1 MRFNIKMNTVMM
13 NHKIKNFIFSVLLL
27 ITSITLSPSELLA
40 QDEKRSSNDDLR
52 SRQVIFSV
60 AGNKERLSLESSG
73 SGEFSLSKYKGEDLI
88 KVWKVDRSVAQ
99 TMDENFADKFIRLK
113 YEMKAFEKKT
123 CSSIFDLVM
132 RGEAQKICKGE
143 KEKKDI
149 IEKLIDEI
157 KKKFS

>member
-1 MRFNIKMNTVMM
+1 MM
-13 NHKIKNFIFSVLLL
+13 NHITKNFIFGILLL
-27 ITSITLSPSELLA
+27 IASIIGSSSDLMA

-60 AGNKERLSLESSG
+60 SDKREKLSLESSG
-73 SGEFSLSKYKGEDLI
+73 SGEFSLSKYKGEDLV

-99 TMDENFADKFIRLK
+99 TMDDNFADKFIRLK
-113 YEMKAFEKKT
+113 YEMKAFEKKA
-123 CSSIFDLVM
+123 CSSIFDLEM
-132 RGEAQKICKGE
+132 RGEVQKICKGE

-149 IEKLIDEI
+149 IEKLIGEI